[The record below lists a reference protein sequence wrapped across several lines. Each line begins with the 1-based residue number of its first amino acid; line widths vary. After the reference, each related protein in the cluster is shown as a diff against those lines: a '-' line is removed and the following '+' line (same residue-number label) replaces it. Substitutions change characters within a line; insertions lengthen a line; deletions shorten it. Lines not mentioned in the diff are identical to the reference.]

1 MKAWVWVIGLSVAG
15 CKGGDKPAEPDGS
28 GVKECDE
35 YVAALEACIG
45 KLPADQRAPMEQQL
59 RNQKDALAK
68 ADPLAKKQMRD
79 GCRTGRATLE
89 ADQRCK

>member
-1 MKAWVWVIGLSVAG
+1 MVVLLCLSA
-15 CKGGDKPAEPDGS
+15 CKSSDKPAEADGS

-45 KLPADQRAPMEQQL
+45 RLPEDQRAPMEQQL
-59 RNQKDALAK
+59 RNQQDALAK
-68 ADPLAKKQMRD
+68 ADPLAKQQMRD
-79 GCRTGRATLE
+79 GCRTGKATLN